1 MGIELEL
8 AVLLAIRAIGGIV
21 FGRFDVDD
29 AVSKKLIKWI
39 AIDGGTVALYYLI
52 GHWALAVRIG
62 LFAAATTAH
71 FIACRREGFD
81 PITATPRRKYYE
93 FKGWDWPA

>member
-8 AVLLAIRAIGGIV
+8 AVLLVIRTLGNFI
-21 FGRFDVDD
+21 FGRFEFE
-29 AVSKKLIKWI
+29 APLREKLIKWI
-39 AIDGGTVALYYLI
+39 IVDGGTVALYYVI
-52 GHWALAVRIG
+52 GHWALAFRLG
-62 LFAAATTAH
+62 LFIAATTAH

-81 PITATPRRKYYE
+81 PVYATPRKKYYD